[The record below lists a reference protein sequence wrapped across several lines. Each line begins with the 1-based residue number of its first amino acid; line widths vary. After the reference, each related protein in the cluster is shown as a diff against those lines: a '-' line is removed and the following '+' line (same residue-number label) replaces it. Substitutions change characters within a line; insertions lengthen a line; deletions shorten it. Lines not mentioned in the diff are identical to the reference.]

1 MIIEDI
7 GKFHP
12 NFKNLLFFSETLKE
26 NDLNEFINEIEK
38 DLGQIYN

>member
-1 MIIEDI
+1 MLIEDI

-12 NFKNLLFFSETLKE
+12 NFKKLLFFSETLKE
-26 NDLNEFINEIEK
+26 NDLTAFFSEIEE